1 MATIQ
6 NKQKPLIYKGFQV
19 ANLVNYDTGGDAP
32 CGVQ

>member
-19 ANLVNYDTGGDAP
+19 VAAVGLEPTTLRV
-32 CGVQ
+32 